1 MALGLKALPVSFV
14 AHILGIVGAI
24 LVLIWCISFRGGLAW
39 EDTNK
44 NLIFNFDQMILRV
57 GGGFR
62 NLSCSTHDLM
72 LDLVSGF
79 YALPIVEP
87 HTSQLDS
94 ALEEGIK
101 YWKELAEQP
110 PNNTVLSAA
119 RPETLAMSLVAN
131 EEFQHILRVQNT
143 NVDGKQKIMLHPVL
157 MLIGLI
163 IIGGEAIMSYKCL
176 PLKKPEKKLIHLVLH
191 AIALVLGIIGVYTAF
206 KFHNES
212 NIANLYSLHS
222 WLGIGVI
229 VLYGIQW
236 VYGFLVFFYPGGTLS
251 IRSESLPWHAL
262 LGIFIYVLAVG
273 TAALGYLEKLTFLE
287 KNGLAKYGPEAFLVN
302 FTAIITILYGTFVIL
317 TILSQAH
324 KDDEYRYA
332 AI

>member
-14 AHILGIVGAI
+14 AHVLGIVGAI

-44 NLIFNFDQMILRV
+44 NLIFN
-57 GGGFR
+57 
-62 NLSCSTHDLM
+62 
-72 LDLVSGF
+72 
-79 YALPIVEP
+79 
-87 HTSQLDS
+87 
-94 ALEEGIK
+94 
-101 YWKELAEQP
+101 
-110 PNNTVLSAA
+110 
-119 RPETLAMSLVAN
+119 
-131 EEFQHILRVQNT
+131 
-143 NVDGKQKIMLHPVL
+143 LHPVL

-191 AIALVLGIIGVYTAF
+191 AIALILGIIGVYTAF

-262 LGIFIYVLAVG
+262 FGIFIYVLAVG

-287 KNGLAKYGPEAFLVN
+287 SNGLAKYGPEAFLVN

-324 KDDEYRYA
+324 REDEYSYS